1 VFVLALRLDPGPAA
15 RAELERFAL
24 SGAGSPQL
32 QKEVRQ
38 WLGR

>member
-1 VFVLALRLDPGPAA
+1 LRLDQGAAA
-15 RAELERFAL
+15 RAELERFAA
-24 SGAGSPQL
+24 SGAGSAHL